1 MEISR
6 RITEEARA
14 GEQGRGIAVV
24 TDELRKLTERT
35 TKATVEIASMIKGIH
50 EDISGAVTSMEETTH
65 HIDTDAQSNDLL
77 QLVGFRLGNEEYG
90 IDILKVQEINR
101 IAEITKIRQS
111 PDFVEG
117 VINLRGNVIP
127 IIDLRKRFHMP
138 EREHDKQTRIVVGE
152 IEGRTVGLIA
162 DAVSEVIRLPS
173 NTIEPAPKII
183 SNAQADY
190 IKGVGKLEDR
200 LLMLLDIELILTGA
214 DKEKL
219 FEVADA

>member
-1 MEISR
+1 M
-6 RITEEARA
+6 
-14 GEQGRGIAVV
+14 
-24 TDELRKLTERT
+24 DET
-35 TKATVEIASMIKGIH
+35 TKNNNADGQTGE
-50 EDISGAVTSMEETTH
+50 
-65 HIDTDAQSNDLL
+65 LL

-101 IAEITKIRQS
+101 VAEITKIPQS

-138 EREHDKQTRIVVGE
+138 ERKHDRQTRIVVGE
-152 IEGRTVGLIA
+152 IEGQTVGLIV
-162 DAVSEVIRLPS
+162 DAVSEVIRLSS
-173 NTIEPAPKII
+173 NTIEPTPKIV
-183 SNAQADY
+183 SENQVDY

-200 LLMLLDIELILTGA
+200 LLMLLDIDKILTGT

-219 FEVADA
+219 LEMSEET

>member
-1 MEISR
+1 MKAVSSR
-6 RITEEARA
+6 A
-14 GEQGRGIAVV
+14 
-24 TDELRKLTERT
+24 TDE
-35 TKATVEIASMIKGIH
+35 
-50 EDISGAVTSMEETTH
+50 
-65 HIDTDAQSNDLL
+65 LL

-101 IAEITKIRQS
+101 VAEITKIPQS

-138 EREHDKQTRIVVGE
+138 EREHDRQTRIVVGE
-152 IEGRTVGLIA
+152 IEGRTVGLIV
-162 DAVSEVIRLPS
+162 DAVSEVIRLSS
-173 NTIEPAPKII
+173 NTMEPTPKIV
-183 SNAQADY
+183 SENQVDY

-200 LLMLLDIELILTGA
+200 LLMLLDIDKILTGT

-219 FEVADA
+219 LEMSSET